1 MFVRTA
7 IASLMALVSSVPMQA
22 QAMQASGPGW
32 ACSSGT
38 VLVDGVYFVST
49 YCWETGPGGYGGGG
63 VTIPGDGGG
72 GGGGEIGYLVVADV
86 LVRFDGREVDASR
99 NHSCSEE
106 LVLRQQTAQRAL
118 AVYPLMPRNTTVE
131 VLFSGGASQS
141 FKRVALTGSLQFVPT
156 TGCG

>member
-7 IASLMALVSSVPMQA
+7 IAILMALVSAIPMNVQA
-22 QAMQASGPGW
+22 IQASGPGW

-38 VLVDGVYFVST
+38 VLVDGVYFVSV
-49 YCWETGPGGYGGGG
+49 YCWETGPGGYGGG
-63 VTIPGDGGG
+63 VTIPGDGSGG
-72 GGGGEIGYLVVADV
+72 GGGIGYLVVADV

-106 LVLRQQTAQRAL
+106 LVLRQQAAQRAL
-118 AVYPLMPRNTTVE
+118 AVSPLMPRNTTVE
-131 VLFSGGASQS
+131 VLFSGGASQT
-141 FKRVALTGSLQFVPT
+141 FKRVALTGSLQFFPT